1 LATCPFDVIWC
12 IELYFANVGLTIK
25 QNTSE
30 VILLGFRETPL
41 GLLFLLCTSDK
52 KKPKTHILLE
62 NHPMN
67 IPGLV
72 VSEKIKFTDDNR
84 CQVMTISHM
93 TLWVSTA
100 KNVTICSEHFWLA
113 IGLLSN
119 LVVIS

>member
-52 KKPKTHILLE
+52 KTTKNTYTFREPCNEHSWPSGFRE
-62 NHPMN
+62 D
-67 IPGLV
+67 
-72 VSEKIKFTDDNR
+72 KIYRRQQMPSDDN
-84 CQVMTISHM
+84 ISHDP
-93 TLWVSTA
+93 LGQHS
-100 KNVTICSEHFWLA
+100 
-113 IGLLSN
+113 
-119 LVVIS
+119 